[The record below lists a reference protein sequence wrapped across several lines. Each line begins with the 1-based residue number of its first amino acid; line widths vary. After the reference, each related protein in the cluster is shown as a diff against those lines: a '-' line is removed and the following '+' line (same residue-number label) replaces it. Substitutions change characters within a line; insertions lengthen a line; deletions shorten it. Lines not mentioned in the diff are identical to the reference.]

1 VFAPHVILYLTINTK
16 KYGLK
21 TPMKRQTRSILEE
34 LNSVVLERDRKHLI
48 EQRGNNIITSA
59 INLIEEIYRNYDAE
73 TAGDLERRLV
83 NSIRGRDSKKFKRGC
98 RKADSND

>member
-1 VFAPHVILYLTINTK
+1 MFAPRVIMYLTINIR

-34 LNSVVLERDRKHLI
+34 LNSVVLERDRNHLI

-98 RKADSND
+98 KKADRND